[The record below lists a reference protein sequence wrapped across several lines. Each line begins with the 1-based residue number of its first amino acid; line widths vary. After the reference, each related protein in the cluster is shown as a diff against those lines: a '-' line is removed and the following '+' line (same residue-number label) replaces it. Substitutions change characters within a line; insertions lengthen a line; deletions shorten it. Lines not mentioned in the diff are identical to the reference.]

1 MRFRELDLNLLV
13 VLDALLTDTNV
24 SRAAER
30 LHLTQPA
37 ISNSLSRLRRHFH
50 DDLLLKRGRRMV
62 PTPLAESLRAPVR
75 DALLQ
80 FQTIA
85 DSRPNFDPASAKNRF
100 VVVAS
105 DYVAATL
112 LAEATIR
119 LQTEAP
125 GITLAT
131 HHLTERN
138 LEYFDR
144 GDWDLLIAPKIPA
157 ITGHHTKL
165 LFQERFTCIAWTQS
179 HVIGDALT
187 LKQYLAA
194 RHVVASF
201 DDPNLMAFDEAFLNS
216 RGHKRQI
223 AAVVPSFTLLPLFV
237 IGTQNI
243 ATIHSRLARRFA
255 KTMPIRV
262 VRPRVAFPYVEEF
275 LHWHRHR
282 DRDPAS
288 LWLRN
293 FLIDVASALPQS

>member
-62 PTPLAESLRAPVR
+62 PTPLANSLRTPVR

-85 DSRPNFDPASAKNRF
+85 DTRPNFNPASATHRF
-100 VVVAS
+100 IIVAS

-112 LAEATIR
+112 LAEAVMR

-125 GITLAT
+125 GITIVS
-131 HHLTERN
+131 HQLTERN
-138 LEYFDR
+138 LEHFHH
-144 GDWDLLIAPKIPA
+144 GDWDLLIAPKLPA
-157 ITGHHTKL
+157 ISGHHTRL
-165 LFQERFTCIAWTQS
+165 LFRERFTCIASASNTT
-179 HVIGDALT
+179 IGDTLT

-194 RHVVASF
+194 RHVIASF
-201 DDPNLMAFDEAFLNS
+201 DDPNLMAFDEAFLTS
-216 RGHKRQI
+216 RGHKRQVA
-223 AAVVPSFTLLPLFV
+223 AAVSNFTLLPLFV
-237 IGTQNI
+237 VGTDHI

-255 KTMPIRV
+255 KTIPIRI
-262 VRPRVAFPYVEEF
+262 VRPHVAFPYVEEL

-293 FLIDVASALPQS
+293 FLIDVASTLPQS

>member
-85 DSRPNFDPASAKNRF
+85 DSRPHFDPATATHNF

-112 LAEATIR
+112 IAEAVAR

-125 GITLAT
+125 GIAIVS
-131 HHLTERN
+131 HQLTERN
-138 LEYFDR
+138 LERFDH
-144 GDWDLLIAPKIPA
+144 GDWDLLIAPRIPQIA
-157 ITGHHTKL
+157 GHHTRL
-165 LFQERFTCIAWTQS
+165 LFRERFTCIVWAKNQA
-179 HVIGDALT
+179 IGDTMT

-194 RHVVASF
+194 RHVIASF
-201 DDPNLMAFDEAFLNS
+201 DDPNLMAFDEAFLKAQ
-216 RGHKRQI
+216 GHMRQI
-223 AAVVPSFTLLPLFV
+223 AAVVPNFTLLPLFV
-237 IGTQNI
+237 VGTQSI
-243 ATIHSRLARRFA
+243 ATIHSRLARLVHTSRSRMSKKCCTGIA
-255 KTMPIRV
+255 TAIATPQV
-262 VRPRVAFPYVEEF
+262 CG
-275 LHWHRHR
+275 
-282 DRDPAS
+282 
-288 LWLRN
+288 
-293 FLIDVASALPQS
+293 SAIS

>member
-13 VLDALLTDTNV
+13 VLDALLTDMNV

-37 ISNSLSRLRRHFH
+37 ISNSLSRLRRHFQ
-50 DDLLLKRGRRMV
+50 DELLLKRGRRMV
-62 PTPLAESLRAPVR
+62 PTPLAENLRGPVR

-85 DSRPNFDPASAKNRF
+85 DTRPNFDPASATHRF

-105 DYVAATL
+105 DYVSATL

-119 LQTEAP
+119 LQAEAP
-125 GITLAT
+125 GIALVA
-131 HHLTERN
+131 HNLTERN
-138 LEYFDR
+138 LEHFDH

-157 ITGHHTKL
+157 ISGHQTRL
-165 LFQERFTCIAWTQS
+165 LFQERFTCIAWTKNQT
-179 HVIGDALT
+179 VGDTLT
-187 LKQYLAA
+187 LKQYLDA

-201 DDPNLMAFDEAFLNS
+201 DDPNLTAFDEAFLNS
-216 RGHKRQI
+216 RGHKRQV

-237 IGTQNI
+237 VGTQNI
-243 ATIHSRLARRFA
+243 ATIHGRLARRFA
-255 KTMPIRV
+255 KTAPIRV
-262 VRPRVAFPYVEEF
+262 VRPRVDFPYVEEF
-275 LHWHRHR
+275 IHWHRHR
-282 DRDPAS
+282 DRDPAN

-293 FLIDVASALPQS
+293 FLIDVAATLPQS